1 MISLYSLI
9 NEVTLKK
16 WNHFRPLSYDEIRDE
31 YDEFKE
37 NDKTKFVMPRLAKD
51 WDDFND
57 SVKVAQEEIFSVEEL
72 KELYNSDVG
81 EVLTI
86 IEDGGLS
93 AGLDETKRLSNH
105 YGKDWKRIY
114 KAFKSTPPMKL
125 PLPLVV
131 RDKNSDNYLLAG
143 NTRLMV
149 SVSLGYNMGIN
160 VIPYKYEFK
169 SEGFYL

>member
-1 MISLYSLI
+1 MFLPPPPKPI
-9 NEVTLKK
+9 NI
-16 WNHFRPLSYDEIRDE
+16 P
-31 YDEFKE
+31 
-37 NDKTKFVMPRLAKD
+37 
-51 WDDFND
+51 
-57 SVKVAQEEIFSVEEL
+57 Q
-72 KELYNSDVG
+72 
-81 EVLTI
+81 EVLDRAPHHNI
-86 IEDGGLS
+86 LE
-93 AGLDETKRLSNH
+93 KH

>member
-57 SVKVAQEEIFSVEEL
+57 SVKVAQEEIFSVEEF

-86 IEDGGLS
+86 IKYGGLS

-105 YGKDWKRIY
+105 YGKDWKRI
-114 KAFKSTPPMKL
+114 
-125 PLPLVV
+125 
-131 RDKNSDNYLLAG
+131 
-143 NTRLMV
+143 
-149 SVSLGYNMGIN
+149 
-160 VIPYKYEFK
+160 
-169 SEGFYL
+169 